1 MPNRPQEELLDRTID
16 FVFKRLFASDA
27 HSPAL
32 LDLVNAVFGAFN
44 QPLIK
49 SLTVLNPSLDPDHDG
64 DKTAILDIRAVTQ
77 DGHGINVEMQMV
89 DSGHFIRRMLYYW
102 AELYGE
108 TLHAGQDYAVLNR
121 TITINFLN
129 FNLFSRDRMISLNQL
144 QDSQDHVLLTD
155 LQQIYVIELPKLGR
169 IPIPEHLQQWLKF
182 LTISNTQELKRLA
195 QQNPAIGEAYKML
208 DYISQDP
215 EERRRHLSRKM
226 AQMDMRSA
234 ISTAEH
240 RGEVLVLQ
248 RQLTKRFGPLSDW
261 ALTKLTTATTEQLEN
276 WSEKILDAPPSLE
289 AFFE

>member
-1 MPNRPQEELLDRTID
+1 MVIGASRLAAVGGRPNYRVHSHRCGLSW
-16 FVFKRLFASDA
+16 LFSCLTAVR
-27 HSPAL
+27 
-32 LDLVNAVFGAFN
+32 VNSV
-44 QPLIK
+44 I
-49 SLTVLNPSLDPDHDG
+49 T
-64 DKTAILDIRAVTQ
+64 ILDIRAVTQ
-77 DGHGINVEMQMV
+77 NGHGINVEMQMV

-129 FNLFSRDRMISLNQL
+129 FNLFSRDRLISLNQL
-144 QDSQDHVLLTD
+144 QDSQDHTLLTD
-155 LQQIYVIELPKLGR
+155 LLQIYIIELPKLGR

-182 LTISNTQELKRLA
+182 LTISDTLELQYLA

-226 AQMDMRSA
+226 AQMDMQSA
-234 ISTAEH
+234 LRTAEQ
-240 RGEVLVLQ
+240 RGKAEGEVLVLQ
-248 RQLTKRFGPLSDW
+248 RQLTKRFGPLPDW
-261 ALTKLTTATTEQLEN
+261 ALTKLTTATAEQLEN
-276 WSEKILDAPPSLE
+276 WSEKILDAPSLE